1 MSHVITI
8 LSPPQMPFCMLLMLL
23 GPHEVP
29 VFPYGQNALTTS
41 PKMCEPHAHPLST
54 SFLPHLWSPLD
65 DLRLSPCMFAAGL
78 IQAPLPANMWACT
91 TALLTLCP
99 LCIGATHSAVED
111 QAPPV
116 SRHFVFYSQQCPV
129 KQWQSHH

>member
-1 MSHVITI
+1 
-8 LSPPQMPFCMLLMLL
+8 MLL
-23 GPHEVP
+23 GPQEAP
-29 VFPYGQNALTTS
+29 LFAYGQNALATS
-41 PKMCEPHAHPLST
+41 PKMCEPTFIL
-54 SFLPHLWSPLD
+54 FLLPFFPEALPVHVRSWPD
-65 DLRLSPCMFAAGL
+65 RL
-78 IQAPLPANMWACT
+78 IQALLPANTWACT